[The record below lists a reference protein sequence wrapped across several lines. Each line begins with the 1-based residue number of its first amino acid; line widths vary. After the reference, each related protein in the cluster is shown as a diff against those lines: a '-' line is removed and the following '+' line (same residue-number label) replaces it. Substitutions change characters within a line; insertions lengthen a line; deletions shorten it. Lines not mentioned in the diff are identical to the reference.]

1 MSFPTANRK
10 NKFIHDV
17 KNLPKEDKRP
27 QKHKLTGDSF
37 AEYPTETES
46 SNAVLLKAALEEAVA

>member
-10 NKFIHDV
+10 NKFILDV

-27 QKHKLTGDSF
+27 QKHKPTVDSF
-37 AEYPTETES
+37 SEYPTETES